1 MKDSD
6 LLGARWEEEPGV
18 LLLLLPLSLP
28 RGPLPWLQAQPFTL
42 HPQPELGPLTAGW
55 LVAGF
60 LKYFQLSSVVNIS
73 QNVNNVTLIV

>member
-6 LLGARWEEEPGV
+6 LLGSRGEEEPGV
-18 LLLLLPLSLP
+18 LLLLLPLALP
-28 RGPLPWLQAQPFTL
+28 RGPLPGLQAEPFTL

-60 LKYFQLSSVVNIS
+60 LKYFQVLVSW
-73 QNVNNVTLIV
+73 